1 MGRTLNGEMFATLV
15 VSYTEAINSGEV
27 PEINSAWTRVIST
40 QCNEAKQN
48 ALELYDSSI
57 VEELMKNRN
66 NSPRNKN
73 LVNLQNALPVD
84 YETLYQAHER
94 IKSKSKYEYKTKV
107 CFFIFFLFIF
117 LIYFL
122 NLFYYLLL

>member
-48 ALELYDSSI
+48 ALELYDSLI
-57 VEELMKNRN
+57 GEELMKNKN
-66 NSPRNKN
+66 NSPRNKTPIT
-73 LVNLQNALPVD
+73 LQNTLPVD

-94 IKSKSKYEYKTKV
+94 VKSKSKYEYITKV
-107 CFFIFFLFIF
+107 RFISSFIN
-117 LIYFL
+117 YYY
-122 NLFYYLLL
+122 YYLF

>member
-40 QCNEAKQN
+40 QCNESKQN
-48 ALELYDSSI
+48 ALELYDSLI
-57 VEELMKNRN
+57 IEELIKNK
-66 NSPRNKN
+66 SSTSKN
-73 LVNLQNALPVD
+73 IKSTNLQNILPID

-94 IKSKSKYEYKTKV
+94 VKSKSKYEYKTKV
-107 CFFIFFLFIF
+107 RLYILFYLFI
-117 LIYFL
+117 IYFHM
-122 NLFYYLLL
+122 NLFYFYS